1 MPNTFDWIE
10 LNAKNLDKLS
20 AFYRNVFGWEII
32 TRENIQGYEFRIFNT
47 GGKPR
52 VENIS
57 RFGIW
62 QNPTKSTNGP
72 LVYIWVENINK
83 MLEIIEENGGKVTE
97 GKNFIGPGYRAIFSD
112 PEGNNLALFEDK

>member
-1 MPNTFDWIE
+1 MPNTFDWVE

-32 TRENIQGYEFRIFNT
+32 NRENIQGYEFRIINT
-47 GGKPR
+47 GGIPR

-83 MLEIIEENGGKVTE
+83 VLEKIEENGGKVTE
-97 GKNFIGPGYRAIFSD
+97 VKNFIGPGYRAIFSD
-112 PEGNNLALFEDK
+112 PEGNNFALFEDK

>member
-20 AFYRNVFGWEII
+20 AFYRNIFGWEII

-47 GGKPR
+47 RGKPR

-83 MLEIIEENGGKVTE
+83 VLEKIEENGGKVIE
-97 GKNFIGPGYRAIFSD
+97 VKNFIGPGYRAIFSD